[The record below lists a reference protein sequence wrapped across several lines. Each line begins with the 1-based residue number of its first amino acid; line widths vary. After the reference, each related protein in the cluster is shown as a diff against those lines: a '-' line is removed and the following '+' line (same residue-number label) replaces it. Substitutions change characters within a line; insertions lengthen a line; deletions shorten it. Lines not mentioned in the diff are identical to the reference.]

1 MTIQQILFQREFPR
15 ISHKILCDEYWFAFE
30 PEYMCLHF
38 LLHSFGEGCWLSR
51 WNDTDVHDVSVPL
64 LHRGDASA
72 KNTMKNTWGGRPRR
86 GASSPPWESYAIH
99 LRYHWSDMSGIVWS
113 ETTGIIWVR
122 TSVSFGRY
130 YQFTMHILLL
140 KDCTIV
146 FISTF
151 CHLKRNSLIM
161 GKRILNSIKRSLLK
175 SICLIIHCSHVS
187 MRNV

>member
-72 KNTMKNTWGGRPRR
+72 KNTMKNTWGE
-86 GASSPPWESYAIH
+86 ASPGGKQPPMRELRNSPAVSLKWYERYRMEWDNWYH
-99 LRYHWSDMSGIVWS
+99 LS
-113 ETTGIIWVR
+113 ENIGIIWPILSHNGHLSHFVIIF
-122 TSVSFGRY
+122 V
-130 YQFTMHILLL
+130 ILLL
-140 KDCTIV
+140 II
-146 FISTF
+146 ISW
-151 CHLKRNSLIM
+151 RGI
-161 GKRILNSIKRSLLK
+161 RIN
-175 SICLIIHCSHVS
+175 CSTC
-187 MRNV
+187 RY